1 MGERQGGSGERR
13 EPWKGERE
21 RKSSVYDEDA
31 AYNRVALPARHSESD
46 GFLITVS

>member
-1 MGERQGGSGERR
+1 MGERQGESGERR

-31 AYNRVALPARHSESD
+31 AYNRVALPARHS
-46 GFLITVS
+46 G